1 MTWQLRSLPS
11 NHNQGIDP
19 THRDNS
25 ETQWSYVTE
34 SGATV
39 LSPVTMIIRISH
51 HIQITSQYISII
63 KLKQQ
68 IKQRSKSGKLLITIV
83 IFSLRR
89 NHDRDSHLDRDPFL
103 KGRPRSRF
111 PSLPKPKVHLLT
123 L

>member
-34 SGATV
+34 SGTTV

-83 IFSLRR
+83 IPTTIAIHSLRE
-89 NHDRDSHLDRDPFL
+89 DRERDPHHCQ
-103 KGRPRSRF
+103 
-111 PSLPKPKVHLLT
+111 KPKFIF
-123 L
+123 